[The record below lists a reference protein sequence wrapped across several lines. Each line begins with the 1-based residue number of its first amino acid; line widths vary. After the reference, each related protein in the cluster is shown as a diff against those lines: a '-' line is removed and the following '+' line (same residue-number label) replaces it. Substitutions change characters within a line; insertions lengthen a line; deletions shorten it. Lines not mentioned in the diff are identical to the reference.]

1 MNLQRRELLVEP
13 PATAAPDIAFILIV
27 FFLVCASVQPDTG
40 RPQDIPRSVET
51 PQKEDQSQNI
61 ELSLTEKTLL
71 LNGELLPFE
80 KLEARLSQ
88 LLAGKES
95 ESDRVVIVKSAAETT
110 YQRWI
115 ATTMAI
121 ESVGGIVTIQ
131 MEQEEV
137 NVVE

>member
-40 RPQDIPRSVET
+40 RPQEIPRSEET

>member
-40 RPQDIPRSVET
+40 RPQDIPRSEET
-51 PQKEDQSQNI
+51 PEKESQSQNI
-61 ELSLTEKTLL
+61 ELSLTEKTIL

-80 KLEARLSQ
+80 KLKSRLSQ
-88 LLAGKES
+88 LLSGKDS
-95 ESDRVVIVKSAAETT
+95 ESDRVVIVKSANETT

-115 ATTMAI
+115 ATTTVI
-121 ESVGGIVTIQ
+121 EEVGGIVTIQ

>member
-40 RPQDIPRSVET
+40 RPQDIPRSEET